1 MPDSQSFDSPRSQ
14 NYLHSRP
21 PSANYPASASLQRST
36 HDSLRKRSLVRPER
50 ARSQRRGQNY
60 EAIEENGH
68 VTLRR
73 SSRNTSNSLGREGPR
88 TDTIMRRALGKNL
101 NEGPPLSW
109 WVILSRM
116 LTCCCP
122 GFLLAM
128 CGKRDKQ
135 IQQAFREKL
144 ALCIIIV
151 IMMFAVGFLTFGF
164 QQVICG
170 APEKMV
176 KIDEMSTLGV
186 FSVRGKAYTI
196 PNTHKSITVTAN
208 GTSTIYNTTNSQS
221 LILGIAGY
229 DLSRMFPLS
238 RSASACSQFMT
249 SDKNLVP
256 CTGAGKTYCHQV
268 GTTITHPLS
277 LFQNRVVY
285 TEWTNITNNTNY
297 VVYSGHVWNISP
309 WEVTK
314 KNLAFFNDATFINL
328 IEANRGKDISAQVVW
343 KKYQTHANCMTELY
357 KIADIDYES
366 AGCVIAGVVL
376 NISLVVIA
384 GVVLVRFVLAVV
396 FAFLM
401 GWRLGERG
409 KNERSA
415 EQIKRRR
422 TEWKNKNKKDARKN
436 DNRYELNEIS
446 NDANPNASKRI
457 TNRFNM
463 NSPVDGIH
471 AGSNRDSNMPT
482 ALSGWRTPED
492 LHRNGSPT
500 PNQNNYGQIQPT
512 LPNVDIDYSSESGSR
527 DYSNNIFFQDLSI
540 PIPEIENDPV
550 LNDHTLMHTLV
561 MVPCYSEGIQSLRN
575 TLDSVSNS
583 YYPATHKCL
592 FVIADGIVHG
602 SGNAKPTSDILI
614 DMLDVDDRFHKEDP
628 RFGGQPQAYSY
639 VAIADGAKRKNFAR
653 VYAGWYKYSD
663 EVKPKNRRKTMLFD
677 KLGSALPS
685 FDDEGDDKGRRFG
698 TLKAVRNRKG
708 GRVPMLLIVK
718 VGNEEERDPEHKASK
733 PGNRGKRDSQ
743 VVLMNFLT
751 KVMFDDRMTELEFD
765 IFYKLWTITG
775 VHPERYETVLFVDA
789 DTMVYPDSV
798 THMVAVMLSDPKI
811 MGLCG
816 ETKIANKWG
825 SWVSMIQVFEY
836 YISHHLSKAFESV
849 FGGVTCLPGCFSM
862 LRIKAP
868 KGGNGYY
875 VPILANPD
883 IVEEYSE
890 NVVDTLHKKNL
901 LLLGEDRY
909 LSTLMLRTFPKRK
922 MIFVPL
928 AICKTVVPDEFRV
941 LLSQR
946 RRWIN
951 STIHNLLEL
960 LLVPDLCGTFCI
972 SMQFVIFM
980 ELVGTVVLPAAI
992 TFTIYVVVKSCI
1004 GQPEPTPLILL
1015 AAILGLPAVLIVLT
1029 ASRLIYVFWMFLYL
1043 LSLPVWNFILP
1054 VYAFW
1059 NFDDFTWGETRKTLS
1074 DKKGE
1079 DHGKR
1084 EGDFDGSG
1092 IHMRRWSEWLKERKR
1107 EVEEEAEHQEEQ
1119 RRQRLYQQQQQMYQS
1134 TPTIPALAI
1143 PQQNNRHSVFIAK
1156 QSPQPQYNQSPT
1168 MSLDNRKSMVVSS
1181 VPSGAQ
1187 VFVTTRASIAPLST
1201 EQLAQLQLQNQVAP
1215 PMPALPVN
1223 VSPQNLQQQIPIISA
1238 VRVANPNLSPN
1249 VKPVVLNA
1257 SNIVH
1262 FSQSPQF
1269 RSQSPSRS
1277 PLQLPPKPPYQ

>member
-1 MPDSQSFDSPRSQ
+1 MQSPKEYQQHMMTDSQSFESPRSP
-14 NYLHSRP
+14 NYIQSSQSLGR
-21 PSANYPASASLQRST
+21 YPASNSLQRST

-60 EAIEENGH
+60 EAIEENGQ

-73 SSRNTSNSLGREGPR
+73 SSRNNNNSLGRDGQR
-88 TDTIMRRALGKNL
+88 TDTIMRRALGKNQ
-101 NEGPPLSW
+101 NVGPPLSW

-122 GFLLAM
+122 GFVLVM

-151 IMMFAVGFLTFGF
+151 LMMFVVGFLTFGF

-170 APEKMV
+170 APEEMV
-176 KIDEMSTLGV
+176 KIEEMTTLGV

-196 PNTHKSITVTAN
+196 PNSHKSVTVAFN
-208 GTSTIYNTTNSQS
+208 GTTTSYNATNSQS
-221 LILGIAGY
+221 LILGIAGK
-229 DLSRMFPLS
+229 DLSRMFPLA
-238 RSASACSQFMT
+238 RSVSACSQFMT

-256 CTGAGKTYCHQV
+256 CSGAGKTYCHQA
-268 GTTITHPLS
+268 GTIASHPLS
-277 LFQNRVVY
+277 LFESTMNADVYQGVVY
-285 TEWTNITNNTNY
+285 TQWTNIINNTNF
-297 VVYSGHVWNISP
+297 VVYSGHVWDVSP
-309 WEVTK
+309 WEITK
-314 KNLAFFNDATFINL
+314 KNLAFFNDPNFVNL
-328 IEANRGKDISAQVVW
+328 IEANRGKDISAQAVW
-343 KKYQTHANCMTELY
+343 KEYQKHANCMTELY

-366 AGCVIAGVVL
+366 TGCVIAGVVL

-409 KNERSA
+409 QNERSA
-415 EQIKRRR
+415 QQIKRRR
-422 TEWKNKNKKDARKN
+422 TEWKNRNKKDAKIIN
-436 DNRYELNEIS
+436 NGYELKEIS
-446 NDANPNASKRI
+446 TDSNSKKI
-457 TNRFNM
+457 NTNRFNI
-463 NSPVDGIH
+463 NNTADGVD
-471 AGSNRDSNMPT
+471 ADSTGDSHIPIAM
-482 ALSGWRTPED
+482 SGFRAPED
-492 LHRNGSPT
+492 LLRNGSAT
-500 PNQNNYGQIQPT
+500 LYENNYGQDQPT
-512 LPNVDIDYSSESGSR
+512 LSNVDLEPLSETVTPDSA
-527 DYSNNIFFQDLSI
+527 SNTFFQDLSI
-540 PIPEIENDPV
+540 PVPEIENDPV

-561 MVPCYSEGIQSLRN
+561 MVPCYSEGVQSLRN

-602 SGNAKPTSDILI
+602 SDNAKPTSEILI
-614 DMLDVDDRFHKEDP
+614 DMLDVDDRFRKEDP
-628 RFGGQPQAYSY
+628 QFGGQPQAFSY
-639 VAIADGAKRKNFAR
+639 VAIADGEKRKNFAR

-677 KLGSALPS
+677 KLGSALPN
-685 FDDEGDDKGRRFG
+685 FDDEGDEKGHKFG
-698 TLKAVRNRKG
+698 TLKAVSSRKG
-708 GRVPMLLIVK
+708 GKVPMLLIVK
-718 VGNEEERDPEHKASK
+718 VGNEKERDPEQKVAK

-992 TFTIYVVVKSCI
+992 SFTIYVVVKSCI

-1029 ASRLIYVFWMFLYL
+1029 ASRLIYVFWMLLYL

-1092 IHMRRWSEWLKERKR
+1092 IQMRRWSEWLKERKR
-1107 EVEEEAEHQEEQ
+1107 EAEEETERQEEQ
-1119 RRQRLYQQQQQMYQS
+1119 RRQRQYQL
-1134 TPTIPALAI
+1134 TPAIPSLAI

-1156 QSPQPQYNQSPT
+1156 TSPQPQHLQSPVLT
-1168 MSLDNRKSMVVSS
+1168 PDNRKSMVVSS
-1181 VPSGAQ
+1181 VPSGSQ
-1187 VFVTTRASIAPLST
+1187 VIVSTRASIAALST
-1201 EQLAQLQLQNQVAP
+1201 EQLAQLQWQNQATP
-1215 PMPALPVN
+1215 PMPPLPMN
-1223 VSPQNLQQQIPIISA
+1223 MSPQNSQQQIPVISA
-1238 VRVANPNLSPN
+1238 IRVVNP
-1249 VKPVVLNA
+1249 
-1257 SNIVH
+1257 
-1262 FSQSPQF
+1262 
-1269 RSQSPSRS
+1269 
-1277 PLQLPPKPPYQ
+1277 